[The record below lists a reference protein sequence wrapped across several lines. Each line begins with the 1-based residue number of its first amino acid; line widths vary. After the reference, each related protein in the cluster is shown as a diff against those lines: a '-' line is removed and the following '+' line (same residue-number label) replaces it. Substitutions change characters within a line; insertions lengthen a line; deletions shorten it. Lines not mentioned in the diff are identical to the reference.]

1 MAKAEFERTV
11 QQSVLD
17 RLIDL
22 DPESSADP
30 PPNFARSVKQYKASL
45 RRDLE
50 WLLNTRRI
58 PEPAPDEFE
67 QVQRSLYHYGL
78 PDITSLSRDSTDAR
92 ARLVREVEQAIA
104 IFERRLANVQVTPG
118 ESDTES
124 GRRELHFQI
133 QAILRMEPTPEQVV
147 FNTVLELPTGE
158 IEVRGDHGA

>member
-11 QQSVLD
+11 QQSLLD

-30 PPNFARSVKQYKASL
+30 LPNFARSVRQYKASL

-78 PDITSLSRDSTDAR
+78 PDITSMSRDSTDAR
-92 ARLVREVEQAIA
+92 AAGARGGAGHRHFRAPA
-104 IFERRLANVQVTPG
+104 DERA
-118 ESDTES
+118 DHA
-124 GRRELHFQI
+124 GRI
-133 QAILRMEPTPEQVV
+133 
-147 FNTVLELPTGE
+147 G
-158 IEVRGDHGA
+158 